1 MKKVKLEDNLYERAR
16 RCAEEVGYASV
27 DELIAHAVERAVL
40 EIEQPEQS
48 GELEQRL
55 KGLGYLE

>member
-27 DELIAHAVERAVL
+27 DELIAHAVEKQFAHMSRNL
-40 EIEQPEQS
+40 MP
-48 GELEQRL
+48 L
-55 KGLGYLE
+55 LGGS